1 MTAKL
6 DPKKIIHILNQS
18 TNNLDQETLSGLQ
31 RARAQALQ
39 KQTTQAQVLQLA
51 GHRWSSYLAPHTR
64 QQWFAAAL
72 LAVAL
77 AAGAGYLWQE
87 NHHQHNIE
95 LDEQIL
101 TDELPIEI
109 FID

>member
-1 MTAKL
+1 MTTKL
-6 DPKKIIHILNQS
+6 DPNKIIHILNQS
-18 TNNLDQETLSGLQ
+18 AENLDQETLAGLQ

-39 KQTTQAQVLQLA
+39 KQATKVHVLQFA
-51 GHRWSSYLAPHTR
+51 GHPWTGQLTPHTI
-64 QQWFAAAL
+64 QQWFAVAL
-72 LAVAL
+72 LALAL

-87 NHHQHNIE
+87 NHHQHIIE

-101 TDELPIEI
+101 TDELPLEI

>member
-1 MTAKL
+1 MTTKL
-6 DPKKIIHILNQS
+6 DPKKIIQILNQS
-18 TNNLDQETLSGLQ
+18 AYNLDQETLSALQ

-39 KQTTQAQVLQLA
+39 KQSTQVLQLA
-51 GHRWSSYLAPHTR
+51 GHRWLSQLAHHTP
-64 QQWFAAAL
+64 QQWFAASL
-72 LAVAL
+72 LALAL
-77 AAGAGYLWQE
+77 AVGAGYLWQD
-87 NHHQHNIE
+87 NHHQHTIE